1 MFDNGKRT
9 EVVENRPPTSA
20 RPVQP
25 PETDNAG
32 PVTNPYGTAPG
43 YDNAAQPRYAPGY
56 DNRTMRS
63 QNLYA
68 HPNADHEQITLASGA
83 NLILGLWLIVAPFV
97 LTFTGSGARG
107 NDIILG
113 IVIAVIAACRVFGA
127 YRSAWLSWV
136 NALLGI
142 WVIISPWVLG
152 FSGKAQPT
160 WNNVIVGIAITILG
174 VWSAVASQGFS
185 GNFGSMGSNA
195 NANQ

>member
-1 MFDNGKRT
+1 MFDNGKST
-9 EVVENRPPTSA
+9 EVVENRSPTSA

-25 PETDNAG
+25 PTTDNAG
-32 PVTNPYGTAPG
+32 PGTYPYGTV
-43 YDNAAQPRYAPGY
+43 PGY

-68 HPNADHEQITLASGA
+68 HPNADHEQIVLASGG

-97 LTFTGSGARG
+97 LTFTGSSARG
-107 NDIILG
+107 DDIILG

-127 YRSAWLSWV
+127 YRSPWLSWA

-142 WVIISPWVLG
+142 WVIISPWILG

-160 WNNVIVGIAITILG
+160 WNNVIVGIAITILA
-174 VWSAVASQGFS
+174 VWSAVASHGFM
-185 GNFGSMGSNA
+185 GNLGSMRSNA